1 MYCDLFIKKI
11 TKNKFKS
18 FNEIKEKALEYGIN
32 ISEIDKKPVIFI
44 DSEENHIEKYI
55 QFLKVINSDYIFNE
69 KNICNLKKNIDRF
82 EKNFIFDFIHTFIE
96 KYNIEYIY
104 SHRKSA
110 VDNIKLLFNKQACLF
125 PLTKEEYEV
134 FKHYLK

>member
-11 TKNKFKS
+11 TKNKFKN

-55 QFLKVINSDYIFNE
+55 QFLKVINSDYTFNE
-69 KNICNLKKNIDRF
+69 KNICNLKKILIDLKKTLF
-82 EKNFIFDFIHTFIE
+82 LISFIH
-96 KYNIEYIY
+96 
-104 SHRKSA
+104 
-110 VDNIKLLFNKQACLF
+110 L
-125 PLTKEEYEV
+125 
-134 FKHYLK
+134 